1 MLADAELAASRR
13 RFGLFSQPPP
23 LGLGDDSQYLS
34 KQRTHDLMQSRRAK
48 TASLRPVLP
57 NCWQE

>member
-1 MLADAELAASRR
+1 MLADAEQAASRR

-34 KQRTHDLMQSRRAK
+34 KQRTYELM
-48 TASLRPVLP
+48 
-57 NCWQE
+57 